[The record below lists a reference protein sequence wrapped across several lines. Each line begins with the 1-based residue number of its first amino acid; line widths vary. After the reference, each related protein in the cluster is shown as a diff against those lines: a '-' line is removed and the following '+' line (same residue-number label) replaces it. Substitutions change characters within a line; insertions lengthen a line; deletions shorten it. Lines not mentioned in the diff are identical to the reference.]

1 MRDGVLNWAEHRAM
15 VKDKAASAAEGGRS
29 MKEAAARL
37 IMGVAAVLEVISTS
51 RASGPHSVES
61 AGARKAQELTSTGL
75 KVC

>member
-15 VKDKAASAAEGGRS
+15 VKDKAASAEGGRS